1 MYRRTAFA
9 FLLTLVA
16 CGASAACK
24 GSSSPNGPSTSS
36 VSGTWTGSI
45 TSNQAAGSGPARV
58 TLSQTGNNLSGTW
71 SVTGPNSP
79 DSGSLTGSINGSG
92 SLFDALAECPDE
104 LPLYRDG
111 DRLREQHE
119 RHLRGV
125 QLHARRRRRSRAH
138 EAVTEGRSRAGRATK
153 RGGPPF
159 LSLRRVKTS

>member
-92 SLFDALAECPDE
+92 VSLTLSPSVPTNCPYTVTATVSGNSMNGTYAAFNCTLAVAGGVAL
-104 LPLYRDG
+104 
-111 DRLREQHE
+111 
-119 RHLRGV
+119 
-125 QLHARRRRRSRAH
+125 
-138 EAVTEGRSRAGRATK
+138 TK
-153 RGGPPF
+153 Q
-159 LSLRRVKTS
+159 